1 MRAPTPFQPQPHR
14 GDISGWLV
22 GRPDL
27 PPHVHFLRH
36 QFQELIYWAVGCDK
50 LMFGTGWP
58 LIRPYIE
65 FVGTCDFLS
74 DAEHRIIMFDNAN
87 CLYWK
92 APL

>member
-1 MRAPTPFQPQPHR
+1 MGVTNFPGASP
-14 GDISGWLV
+14 W
-22 GRPDL
+22 
-27 PPHVHFLRH
+27 
-36 QFQELIYWAVGCDK
+36 YACAVGCDK